1 MKKLFLSPVVIGSFV
16 LSLFIFGCG
25 SSEEKKQNDAVAPD
39 TSKGVSAMSH
49 DSLSTDPGAVV
60 YVCPCGGCP
69 DVKESK
75 PGKCPK
81 CDMDLV
87 ENKK

>member
-1 MKKLFLSPVVIGSFV
+1 MKKIFLLSAVV
-16 LSLFIFGCG
+16 LSMTLFSCG
-25 SSEEKKQNDAVAPD
+25 NSGEQKQEESMPAPD

-49 DSLSTDPGAVV
+49 DSLSKDSAAMV

-81 CDMDLV
+81 CDMALV
-87 ENKK
+87 LEKK